1 MIQQKLEQLGIQVQG
16 GIENLGE
23 ETYFQ
28 ELNTFIK
35 GMDFMKIGQ
44 AASRKQWSSAMMTL
58 RRMTQKGNELGMKN
72 MEMLFL
78 RLRKE
83 IGEKNIVAVKNSSLT
98 DTETSANHKDFAGR
112 GIRNENFCGRRCLS
126 GYLYYRKSGGGI

>member
-1 MIQQKLEQLGIQVQG
+1 MIVLDKRGNKMIQQKLEQLGIQVQAR
-16 GIENLGE
+16 IEKLGE

-83 IGEKNIVAVKNSSLT
+83 IGEKNIVAVKNTLALLT
-98 DTETSANHKDFAGR
+98 QKRVQIIKILQE
-112 GIRNENFCGRRCLS
+112 EE
-126 GYLYYRKSGGGI
+126 

>member
-1 MIQQKLEQLGIQVQG
+1 MTTDKFRIYMIVLDTRGNKMIQQKLEQLGIQVQV
-16 GIENLGE
+16 GIEKLGE

-72 MEMLFL
+72 MEMIFL

-83 IGEKNIVAVKNSSLT
+83 IGEKNIVAVKNTLALLT
-98 DTETSANHKDFAGR
+98 QKRVQIIKILQE
-112 GIRNENFCGRRCLS
+112 EE
-126 GYLYYRKSGGGI
+126 

>member
-1 MIQQKLEQLGIQVQG
+1 MIVLDKRGNKMIQQKLEQLGIQVQG

-58 RRMTQKGNELGMKN
+58 RRMTQKGNELGMKIWKC
-72 MEMLFL
+72 FFF
-78 RLRKE
+78 
-83 IGEKNIVAVKNSSLT
+83 V
-98 DTETSANHKDFAGR
+98 
-112 GIRNENFCGRRCLS
+112 
-126 GYLYYRKSGGGI
+126 

>member
-35 GMDFMKIGQ
+35 GMDFMKIG
-44 AASRKQWSSAMMTL
+44 SRRRHGNNGLSPMITL

-83 IGEKNIVAVKNSSLT
+83 IGEKNIVAVKYVSLT

-112 GIRNENFCGRRCLS
+112 GIRNENFCGRKCFRLS
-126 GYLYYRKSGGGI
+126 LL

>member
-1 MIQQKLEQLGIQVQG
+1 MIVLDKRGDKMIQQKLEQLGIQVQG

-83 IGEKNIVAVKNSSLT
+83 IGEKNIVAVKNTLALLT
-98 DTETSANHKDFAGR
+98 QKRVQIIKILQE
-112 GIRNENFCGRRCLS
+112 EE
-126 GYLYYRKSGGGI
+126 